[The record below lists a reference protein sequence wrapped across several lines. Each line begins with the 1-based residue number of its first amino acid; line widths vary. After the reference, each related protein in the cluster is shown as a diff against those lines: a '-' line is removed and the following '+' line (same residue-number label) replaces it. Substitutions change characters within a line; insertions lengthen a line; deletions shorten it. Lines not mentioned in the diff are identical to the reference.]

1 MALDSVC
8 VGNFKGIHAIQ
19 KLPIKPI
26 TVFIGPNS
34 SGKSSAIHAL
44 AALAQT
50 VNLPNNT
57 RPLILDDQ
65 YAYVHLG
72 RFIEI
77 IHSRKYADT
86 ITLGITGGTS
96 RMHVPSSSSRS
107 TFTTIEGKPSAI
119 YTFGSTRRTQDVFLK
134 SGEIGI
140 ADRSYSLR
148 RQKNGS
154 LVVTPST
161 SSRPLRVQLAGGFS
175 IDRASIRGRVPFME
189 LQPLFVAQRTL
200 EQELRKT
207 LYLGPFREPPQRRYP
222 TRGSAP
228 REVGPRGEATVTLL
242 ANEMMQSKV
251 RKHTKQV
258 SLWFDTLGLAKTL
271 GVARVGNSDLFDVN
285 ITLNDDSKFPLAD
298 LGYGFSQI
306 LPVLTQLSFAPDE
319 STLLFE
325 QLELHLH
332 VLAVRPLA
340 AVFIDAIKKK
350 KIHIIAETHS
360 RELFGQFLREMREGA
375 LNPADFIAYR
385 VIRRDG
391 CSRITP
397 IEIDLSSFD
406 VYEAWEQGLTKD

>member
-8 VGNFKGIHAIQ
+8 VGNFKGIHATQ
-19 KLPIKPI
+19 KLAIKPI

-50 VNLPNNT
+50 VSLPNNT

-96 RMHVPSSSSRS
+96 RMHVPSSSRS
-107 TFTTIEGKPSAI
+107 TFTTIEGQPSAV

-134 SGEIGI
+134 SADIDI
-140 ADRSYSLR
+140 ADRSSSLR

-161 SSRPLRVQLAGGFS
+161 SSRPLRVQLTSGFS
-175 IDRASIRGRVPFME
+175 LDRTSIRSRVPYME

-325 QLELHLH
+325 QPELHLH

-350 KIHIIAETHS
+350 KVHIIAETHS
-360 RELFGQFLREMREGA
+360 RELFGQFLKEMREGA
-375 LNPADFIAYR
+375 LNPKDFIAYR
-385 VIRRDG
+385 VIREGG
-391 CSRITP
+391 CSKITQ
-397 IEIDLSSFD
+397 IEIDLEHSTC
-406 VYEAWEQGLTKD
+406 TKPGSRA